1 MHTCSNCASEFNGA
15 NEGVV
20 VSSQVL
26 PISAICDTCLTG
38 ARVIKLVLRKGDIGG
53 WKYEQYT
60 AIETSGGLNSS
71 KRVG

>member
-1 MHTCSNCASEFNGA
+1 MHTCSNCSSEFNGA
-15 NEGVV
+15 NEGLV
-20 VSSQVL
+20 VSSQIL
-26 PISAICDTCLTG
+26 PISAICETCLTG

-71 KRVG
+71 KRAG

>member
-1 MHTCSNCASEFNGA
+1 MHTCSNCAAEFSA
-15 NEGVV
+15 DHEGVV
-20 VSSQVL
+20 TIAREQVVC
-26 PISAICDTCLTG
+26 AICDVCLTG

-71 KRVG
+71 KRAG